1 MYEDKTWGSAADY
14 DGSKK
19 VVGVIAAVSEDGRDA
34 TIINLKDLTFSSYDT
49 AGNFDPDNPYGG
61 ARKGTQWTTN
71 DKRSE
76 DITGIQN
83 FNRNQLLAA
92 IQTRGE
98 IEGTNTAAAY
108 TPDTPD
114 TRT

>member
-34 TIINLKDLTFSSYDT
+34 TIINLKDLTFTSNDT

-61 ARKGTQWTTN
+61 TEKTTWWCTR
-71 DKRSE
+71 DKYYE
-76 DITGIQN
+76 DITGIEN
-83 FNRNQLLAA
+83 FAEVKFLTTVNPDVP
-92 IQTRGE
+92 IVTV
-98 IEGTNTAAAY
+98 EGVKQAFPRILDKAS
-108 TPDTPD
+108 
-114 TRT
+114 